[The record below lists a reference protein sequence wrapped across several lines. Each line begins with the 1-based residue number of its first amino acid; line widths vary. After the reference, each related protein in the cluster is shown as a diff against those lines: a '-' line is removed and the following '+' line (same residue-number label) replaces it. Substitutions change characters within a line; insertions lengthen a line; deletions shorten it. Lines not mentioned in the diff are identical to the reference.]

1 MKKDTTE
8 MAGYTVLPV
17 QLPPT
22 PAFPKPATHFLY
34 LRPHEPRIPDPDSP
48 RSLFLVN
55 VPIDATE
62 LHLRH
67 LFSKQLSAGR
77 VEKVH
82 FEAVPTKKNTKT
94 QGSSSSSSSH
104 SSKKRKRV
112 TADDLQ
118 SQLDS
123 IELPSTWDRQLQKS
137 GSHAIVIFVDRPSME
152 ASLKAATKASTK
164 KTKSS
169 GDIIWGAGIEDRLP
183 SLGLPRYQTHVQKR
197 YPERATLLRTVNEF
211 MVVFG
216 QVAETRRR
224 EEARKAQ
231 EPDDDGFVT
240 VTSGPRLNSVARE
253 DEAKEL
259 LEKQR
264 KKEEGLEDFYRFQS
278 REKRKE
284 RQHRLLKGF
293 GDDRKKLDDMKMRR
307 GKVRV
312 SFPSPP
318 FFFFRAWSLCWMF
331 LLTFSA

>member
-1 MKKDTTE
+1 MKREAAE
-8 MAGYTVLPV
+8 MAGYTVVPV

-22 PAFPKPATHFLY
+22 PTFPKPATHFLY

-94 QGSSSSSSSH
+94 QGSSS
-104 SSKKRKRV
+104 KKRKRV

-123 IELPSTWDRQLQKS
+123 FELPSTWDRQLQKS
-137 GSHAIVIFVDRPSME
+137 VSHAIVVFVDRPSME
-152 ASLKAATKASTK
+152 ASLKAATKASSSK
-164 KTKSS
+164 KNTCKTS
-169 GDIIWGAGIEDRLP
+169 GEIVWGAGIEDRLP
-183 SLGLPRYQTHVQKR
+183 SLGLSRYQTHVQKR

-216 QVAETRRR
+216 QVAEMRRR

-231 EPDDDGFVT
+231 
-240 VTSGPRLNSVARE
+240 
-253 DEAKEL
+253 
-259 LEKQR
+259 
-264 KKEEGLEDFYRFQS
+264 
-278 REKRKE
+278 
-284 RQHRLLKGF
+284 
-293 GDDRKKLDDMKMRR
+293 
-307 GKVRV
+307 
-312 SFPSPP
+312 
-318 FFFFRAWSLCWMF
+318 
-331 LLTFSA
+331 

>member
-1 MKKDTTE
+1 MKKEAAE
-8 MAGYTVLPV
+8 MAGYTVVPV

-22 PAFPKPATHFLY
+22 PTFPKPATHFLY

-82 FEAVPTKKNTKT
+82 FEAVPTKKNTKM
-94 QGSSSSSSSH
+94 QGS

-123 IELPSTWDRQLQKS
+123 FELPSTWDRQLQKS
-137 GSHAIVIFVDRPSME
+137 GSHAIVVFVDRPSME
-152 ASLKAATKASTK
+152 ASLKAATKASSSK
-164 KTKSS
+164 KNTSKTS
-169 GDIIWGAGIEDRLP
+169 GEIVWGAGIEDRLP
-183 SLGLPRYQTHVQKR
+183 SLGLSRYQTHVQKR

-216 QVAETRRR
+216 QVAEMRRR

-259 LEKQR
+259 LERQK

-284 RQHRLLKGF
+284 RQQLLLKGF
-293 GDDRKKLDDMKMRR
+293 GEDRKKLDEMKMRR

-312 SFPSPP
+312 SFPFFS
-318 FFFFRAWSLCWMF
+318 FFFFSCLVFMLNVC
-331 LLTFSA
+331 